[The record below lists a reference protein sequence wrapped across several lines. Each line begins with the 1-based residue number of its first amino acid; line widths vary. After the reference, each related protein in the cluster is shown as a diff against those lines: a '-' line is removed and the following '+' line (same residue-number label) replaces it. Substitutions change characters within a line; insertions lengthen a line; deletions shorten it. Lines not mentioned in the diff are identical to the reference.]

1 MTASREEPRIRG
13 PKVELHGSRLVRG
26 LLLVAGV
33 IALAVGIVGIFLPLL
48 PTAPL
53 VILAAACFA
62 RAYRPFHEWLLAHR
76 WFGPMLREWYHHRSV
91 PYRAKVFG
99 LIAMLIGF
107 GGSIVLFV
115 RPAWLQVLCAV
126 IALTLAALLYR
137 LPSRDGPR
145 R

>member
-1 MTASREEPRIRG
+1 MTASRDEPRMRG
-13 PKVELHGSRLVRG
+13 HAAELHGSRLVRG

-76 WFGPMLREWYHHRSV
+76 WFGPMLREWHDHRSV
-91 PYRAKVFG
+91 PYRAKVLG

-115 RPAWLQVLCAV
+115 RPGWVQVLCAV
-126 IALTLAALLYR
+126 IALALAALLYR